1 MSNYKNLFEN
11 WNKFLAQEEIIDEV
25 EDFDTIA
32 TSQDDI
38 AQSLEY
44 FYREH
49 APKTGKR
56 KELGE
61 WKGHKMVSFEIPGDE
76 FFFFVV
82 GEEDN
87 PLAYVAVAPFR
98 ESYAVG
104 NVRKT
109 KGGGFYATDLYE
121 WIVERFGS
129 LYSDKA
135 QTEGGKGIWARFP
148 NKEKV
153 ETEEEDGV
161 VCLPRWRWRLTK

>member
-1 MSNYKNLFEN
+1 MKLLLESWRQYL
-11 WNKFLAQEEIIDEV
+11 DEV

-32 TSQDDI
+32 TSQDEI
-38 AQSLEY
+38 GRSLEY

-49 APKTGKR
+49 APKKGKR

-61 WKGHKMVSFEIPGDE
+61 WKGHKMVSFELPGDE
-76 FFFFVV
+76 YFFFVV
-82 GEEDN
+82 EGEDRAI
-87 PLAYVAVAPFR
+87 AYIAVEPFR

-104 NVRKT
+104 NVRKI

-121 WIVERFGS
+121 WLVERFGS

-135 QTEGGKGIWARFP
+135 QTEGGKGVWARFP

-153 ETEEEDGV
+153 DTKEDGEGK
-161 VCLPRWRWRLTK
+161 WRWKLNR